1 MKILVKVVKS
11 GKTGAMYS
19 NLMVDLGYRKS
30 ILSWESSLCA
40 ELLDIKTSEL
50 LSEEREY
57 ILYDSENPIL
67 YEV

>member
-11 GKTGAMYS
+11 GKTGAIYS

-30 ILSWESSLCA
+30 VLSWDSSLCA

-50 LSEEREY
+50 LNEEKEY
-57 ILYDSENPIL
+57 IIYDSENPIL
-67 YEV
+67 YEM

>member
-1 MKILVKVVKS
+1 MKIVVKVVKS
-11 GKTGAMYS
+11 GKTGALYS

-30 ILSWESSLCA
+30 VLSWDSSLCA

-57 ILYDSENPIL
+57 IIYDSENPTI
-67 YEV
+67 YEI